1 METIFHIVPKVLGT
15 WKLTQWIIVVMAK
28 ERKKKVKINR
38 IDNERQRIS
47 MTTGKVIPKP
57 QESMQRV
64 HPVTA
69 AIGPKDT
76 LPSDVLCIFYVLWI
90 GY

>member
-1 METIFHIVPKVLGT
+1 MKC
-15 WKLTQWIIVVMAK
+15 
-28 ERKKKVKINR
+28 RKPTKVKINR

-69 AIGPKDT
+69 AIGPQDT